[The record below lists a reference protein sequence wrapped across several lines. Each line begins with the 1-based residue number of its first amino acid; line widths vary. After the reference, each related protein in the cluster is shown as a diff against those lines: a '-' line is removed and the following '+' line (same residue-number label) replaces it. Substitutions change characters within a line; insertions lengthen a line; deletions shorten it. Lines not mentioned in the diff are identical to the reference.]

1 MKSNGYSQNLNMEC
15 DLKIIINE
23 KVFIMCVDEFYEN
36 KNTNSFDVFINTEY
50 ELGLSVVN
58 LINDMYKIVDE
69 KKWVLARLKYG
80 I

>member
-1 MKSNGYSQNLNMEC
+1 MEC